1 MLFNLTHSRHTR
13 GRYDIVTALIVLLV
27 PEQRKW
33 QKLNK
38 ESDKKLTATPRTN
51 EKKEAFVAMSI
62 ILRYFDYELIS
73 NCHVVSVV
81 EYVPKCNFKSI
92 RIMVLRSDAR
102 VLCEKQCDMTKIEK
116 LTRNEQY
123 FDFPV
128 I

>member
-1 MLFNLTHSRHTR
+1 
-13 GRYDIVTALIVLLV
+13 
-27 PEQRKW
+27 
-33 QKLNK
+33 
-38 ESDKKLTATPRTN
+38 
-51 EKKEAFVAMSI
+51 MSI